1 MAQSCAIR
9 LRLRRSEALPC
20 PFRVLP
26 FALAR
31 EDRMMGKLSK
41 SLRFEILTRDGY
53 RCRYCGATAQT
64 TELHIDHVLPRSA
77 GGEDDASN
85 LVTACIDCNFG
96 KSDRKLIG
104 IPQGFAL
111 SRDKRPERMARMRY
125 AKKQHASPSEHVLDC
140 GNIDEWDEIDCDT
153 QLVWIW
159 CQTHKKYE
167 WHSVPLDI
175 VHCGSIYRTKRKPV
189 SW

>member
-1 MAQSCAIR
+1 
-9 LRLRRSEALPC
+9 
-20 PFRVLP
+20 
-26 FALAR
+26 
-31 EDRMMGKLSK
+31 MGKLSR

-77 GGEDDASN
+77 GGRDDASN

-96 KSDRKLIG
+96 KSDRKLLG

-111 SRDKRPERMARMRY
+111 SPDKRPERMVRMRQ
-125 AKKQHASPSEHVLDC
+125 ARKAAPANQEHVLICDD
-140 GNIDEWDEIDCDT
+140 IDEWDEINDGM
-153 QLVWIW
+153 QLVWVW

-167 WHSVPLDI
+167 WHSVPQDLVD
-175 VHCGSIYRTKRKPV
+175 GGGIYRSERKPV